1 MKYFV
6 IADEN
11 IVNGF
16 SLFGVEGRAVEV
28 ALPEAQSLAQP
39 QARTKAQ
46 EAFEKA
52 LALENLG
59 ALIISTSVANS
70 IRPLIDAHKQTGK
83 FPQILEI

>member
-11 IVNGF
+11 TVNGF
-16 SLFGVEGRAVEV
+16 SLFGVKGSSVEV
-28 ALPEAQSLAQP
+28 ALPE
-39 QARTKAQ
+39 AQ

-59 ALIISTSVANS
+59 ALIISAPVANS